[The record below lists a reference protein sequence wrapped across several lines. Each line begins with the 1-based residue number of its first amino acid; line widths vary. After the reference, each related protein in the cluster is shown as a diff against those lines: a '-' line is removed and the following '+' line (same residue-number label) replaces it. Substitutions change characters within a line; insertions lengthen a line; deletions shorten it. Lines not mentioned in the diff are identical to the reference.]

1 MSEAVAGHMSDPH
14 AIPER
19 MYPPTNIAPVT
30 NEGIASG
37 LEEIGRLLPHDVR
50 SHQRRRSL
58 SNAAQLIRS
67 CVQPVTQLI
76 EERGVEGVHM
86 LGIDYELSGVVT
98 DWVRCGRLAWL
109 ERLKAQ
115 RLEEI
120 ARLPSIGPRLAQDLH
135 DVLGVVDLDGLAEVA
150 REGRLANVVGFGPK
164 RIKLVASLLAAR
176 ASRKPVSDTAA
187 FAFAG

>member
-1 MSEAVAGHMSDPH
+1 MSDPH

-19 MYPPTNIAPVT
+19 MYPSSNSAPVS
-30 NEGIASG
+30 NESIASG

-50 SHQRRRSL
+50 SHQKRRGL
-58 SNAAQLIRS
+58 AHAAAQIRS

-86 LGIDYELSGVVT
+86 LDIDYELSGVVT

-150 REGRLANVVGFGPK
+150 REGRLSNVVGFGPK

-176 ASRKPVSDTAA
+176 ASRKPAASENAA
-187 FAFAG
+187 FAW